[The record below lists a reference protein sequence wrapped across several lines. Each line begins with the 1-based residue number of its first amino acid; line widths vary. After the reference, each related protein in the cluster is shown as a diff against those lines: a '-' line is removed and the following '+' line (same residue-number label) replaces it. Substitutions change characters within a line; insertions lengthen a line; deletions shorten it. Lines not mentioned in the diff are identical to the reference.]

1 MRSQNAVA
9 CPIRANAKER
19 GSIYVAVT
27 SLAVWNYAASKP
39 AIVTLLMEKLGG
51 HRLRGGHDP
60 LTFGQKLPTRLNAS
74 DAAANPPAITTS
86 RTQISPA
93 GGKSLYFASPE
104 IASPAFLAVSPTL
117 LAAEVTAASR
127 RFSAPPRL
135 NR

>member
-1 MRSQNAVA
+1 MVPALSPASSARTL
-9 CPIRANAKER
+9 R
-19 GSIYVAVT
+19 GRH
-27 SLAVWNYAASKP
+27 KP
-39 AIVTLLMEKLGG
+39 AQQSHFGTQATYNSLLLTKLA

-60 LTFGQKLPTRLNAS
+60 LTFGLKLSTWLIDP
-74 DAAANPPAITTS
+74 DAAANPPAIATG

-93 GGKSLYFASPE
+93 GGKSPYFASPE